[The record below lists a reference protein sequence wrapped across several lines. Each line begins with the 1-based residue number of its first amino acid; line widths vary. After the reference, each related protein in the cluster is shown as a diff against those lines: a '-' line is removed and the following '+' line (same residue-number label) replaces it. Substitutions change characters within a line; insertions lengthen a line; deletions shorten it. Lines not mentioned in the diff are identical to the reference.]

1 MAILLVPP
9 WLKYVAAIIELIFF
23 RASRRNMLPKINAFK
38 QYYVRKQ
45 ELVYLAYDDIVDCG
59 QGVRTQ
65 ESLK

>member
-1 MAILLVPP
+1 
-9 WLKYVAAIIELIFF
+9 
-23 RASRRNMLPKINAFK
+23 MLPKINAFK